1 MRRIINLDWSK
12 WKSNGLLFFFPL
24 SNTEIECL
32 WYPFSY
38 SFDTRFSIKEVA
50 MSNLSKINFSAF
62 GFVLALNHLVNPH
75 HPGRAPM
82 DVYQLISLNEVILLS
97 PGLQST

>member
-1 MRRIINLDWSK
+1 MDCY
-12 WKSNGLLFFFPL
+12 FFPL
-24 SNTEIECL
+24 SNIEIECL

-38 SFDTRFSIKEVA
+38 SFDTHFSIKEVA

-62 GFVLALNHLVNPH
+62 GFVLAPNHLVDTH

-82 DVYQLISLNEVILLS
+82 DVYQLISLNEVALLS
-97 PGLQST
+97 PGHQST

>member
-1 MRRIINLDWSK
+1 MDCY
-12 WKSNGLLFFFPL
+12 FFPL

-38 SFDTRFSIKEVA
+38 SFDTHFSIKEVA

-62 GFVLALNHLVNPH
+62 GFVLALNHLVDTY
-75 HPGRAPM
+75 HPGRVPM
-82 DVYQLISLNEVILLS
+82 DVYQLISLNKVTLLS
-97 PGLQST
+97 PGHQST